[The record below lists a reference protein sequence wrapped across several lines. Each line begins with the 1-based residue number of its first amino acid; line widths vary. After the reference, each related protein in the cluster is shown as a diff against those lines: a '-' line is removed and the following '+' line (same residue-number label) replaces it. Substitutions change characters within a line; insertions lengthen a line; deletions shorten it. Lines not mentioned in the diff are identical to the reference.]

1 VICDDPQT
9 DQSARSPLQTAERLS
24 LINGAIAGLAGPGQR
39 TAIIV
44 PCTVIRAGDM
54 ADQLLDRAKHPDWHG
69 ERTKMVYAF
78 PTADRLW
85 SEYARLRAESLRAD
99 GDGCEATAFYRANRE
114 EMDADALEGGFLPRL
129 LIFESKDDANRSS
142 HRLTGDVQWR
152 PDGTRSASC

>member
-9 DQSARSPLQTAERLS
+9 DQSARSPLQTADRLS
-24 LINGAIAGLAGPGQR
+24 IINGAIAGLAGPGQR

-54 ADQLLDRAKHPDWHG
+54 ADQLLDRQKHPDWHG

-85 SEYARLRAESLRAD
+85 SEYARIRAEGLRAGGVAGPRV
-99 GDGCEATAFYRANRE
+99 
-114 EMDADALEGGFLPRL
+114 LEGIRHLYAKDNVEKRGEGQSRIRNLRWDGGDYVPRPKPW
-129 LIFESKDDANRSS
+129 EEE
-142 HRLTGDVQWR
+142 
-152 PDGTRSASC
+152 